1 MTMAENRMLLIWIA
15 TLTLTN
21 VFLVFFFKLYK
32 KEHFSYLDH
41 KSKSFSAEAQMIAT
55 YGPDGAWLANPTKSF
70 ASEKSGMEQTG
81 SLSGGFLGKT
91 MKYY

>member
-1 MTMAENRMLLIWIA
+1 MTMAENRALLIWIA
-15 TLTLTN
+15 ALT
-21 VFLVFFFKLYK
+21 
-32 KEHFSYLDH
+32 
-41 KSKSFSAEAQMIAT
+41 AEAQMIAT